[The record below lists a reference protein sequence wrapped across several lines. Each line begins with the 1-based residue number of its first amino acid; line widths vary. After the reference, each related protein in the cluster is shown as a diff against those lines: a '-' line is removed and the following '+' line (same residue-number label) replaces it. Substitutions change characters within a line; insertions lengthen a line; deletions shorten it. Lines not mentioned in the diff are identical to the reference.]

1 VSCGVILQ
9 HPVYV
14 GWSNGEPIA
23 VNRTAVTVVIDVG
36 LNVTKT
42 STHADAQMIQIYYQ
56 WAGKRVPA
64 TLGADGQILLS
75 YRGITV

>member
-1 VSCGVILQ
+1 VSCEVILQ

-23 VNRTAVTVVIDVG
+23 VNQTAVTVAIDVS

-42 STHADAQMIQIYYQ
+42 SKHTDAQMIQSYYQ
-56 WAGKRVPA
+56 WAEERMPA
-64 TLGADGQILLS
+64 TVGAGGQILLS
-75 YRGITV
+75 HSGIIA